1 VAASA
6 AAETKAA
13 KEKAAENKSSEAT
26 PLVKLFFLILMLKV
40 TWPLS
45 DLHFHVF

>member
-26 PLVKLFFLILMLKV
+26 PLVKLFF
-40 TWPLS
+40 
-45 DLHFHVF
+45 F

>member
-26 PLVKLFFLILMLKV
+26 PLVKLFFFNSYVESHLATI
-40 TWPLS
+40 
-45 DLHFHVF
+45 